1 MLRIVSGLALTAL
14 MAALIGLSTPASAEF
29 FGCND
34 QHAARTASYGRA
46 PAYARATPFT
56 QEFAAQSSGPRI
68 TIYPRHRHLSPNAKR
83 HCRAWLAKEYRVSG
97 TVIVPRQQC
106 WWE

>member
-1 MLRIVSGLALTAL
+1 MSRIVSGLAL
-14 MAALIGLSTPASAEF
+14 AALIAALISLASPASAEF

-34 QHAARTASYGRA
+34 RHAARTASYNRA
-46 PAYARATPFT
+46 PSYSRASSYTH
-56 QEFAAQSSGPRI
+56 EFAAQQARPRV
-68 TIYPRHRHLSPNAKR
+68 TIYPRKLSPNAKR

>member
-1 MLRIVSGLALTAL
+1 MPRIVRGLGLAAL
-14 MAALIGLSTPASAEF
+14 IAGLIGLSTPASAEF

-34 QHAARTASYGRA
+34 RQAARTASYRA
-46 PAYARATPFT
+46 PISSRASSYTH
-56 QEFAAQSSGPRI
+56 EFAAQQARPRI
-68 TIYPRHRHLSPNAKR
+68 TIYPRQTYPGRNARR